1 MDDAVRN
8 KQCSTCSLLLPLDH
22 FYNNKSSKDGKTGQ
36 CKQCHKDYYKRN
48 KEKILI
54 KKRAYHWE
62 NRDAILDYQRKR
74 YPLVREQ
81 RCKESLQKYCENK
94 EKILEQRKAHYAK
107 NKEKIKSRHTIY
119 RQRNR
124 GLIISL
130 ALARQ
135 KKIQDQYRALTESEK
150 AAIRYIYARAA
161 ELQAR
166 TGIEM
171 HVDHIMPLSKGGP
184 HHPDN
189 LQILTADDNLAKRA
203 QSGWQDRAWP
213 LYDEDGEPTGD
224 SRPLLS
230 ANSEQDDGDES

>member
-1 MDDAVRN
+1 MLFWITNASDIHLSR
-8 KQCSTCSLLLPLDH
+8 
-22 FYNNKSSKDGKTGQ
+22 SKGA
-36 CKQCHKDYYKRN
+36 
-48 KEKILI
+48 
-54 KKRAYHWE
+54 KK
-62 NRDAILDYQRKR
+62 
-74 YPLVREQ
+74 
-81 RCKESLQKYCENK
+81 SLQKYYENK

-107 NKEKIKSRHTIY
+107 NKERIKARHTLY

-171 HVDHIMPLSKGGP
+171 HVDHIVPLSKGGP

-189 LQILTADDNLAKRA
+189 LQILTADDNLAKRV

-213 LYDEDGEPTGD
+213 LYDDQGEPTGD

-230 ANSEQDDGDES
+230 ANSEQDDGGES